1 MGSTYSKVTLHFIFT
16 VSGRENA
23 LTNELR
29 NRVHRCITGIVEN
42 NDHKMLVV
50 NSHFDHIHMLIG
62 FNTRQSIGDL
72 MRDIKSNS
80 SRMIN
85 ENRESNRKFS
95 WQDGYAVI
103 SHSHSERGNVIDYI
117 ENQQEHHRKRSF
129 REEVIMILDRFE
141 IEYDMKYMWDE
152 FWSPDEEVFR
162 PSGA

>member
-1 MGSTYSKVTLHFIFT
+1 MGSTYSKVTLHFIFA

-23 LTNELR
+23 LTDVLR
-29 NRVHRCITGIVEN
+29 QRVHKCITGIVEN

-50 NSHFDHIHMLIG
+50 NSHYDHVHMLIG

-72 MRDIKSNS
+72 MRDVKSNS

-85 ENRESNRKFS
+85 ESRAANRKFS

-103 SHSHSERGNVIDYI
+103 SHSYSERSTVIGYI
-117 ENQQEHHRKRSF
+117 ENQQEHHRKKTF
-129 REEVIMILDRFE
+129 REEIIQILDRFE
-141 IEYDMKYMWDE
+141 IEYDLKYLWDE
-152 FWSPDEEVFR
+152 FWEPDHEVCR